1 MNVTFQHILVP
12 YNGTSGSQK
21 AFKKAVALAEL
32 TKSKITVLTCLEERS
47 TFGLFKTKTNKKDF
61 DNEYKLVTQEHVKLK
76 KYSSQH
82 GVSPGF
88 KIIKSNVASHEI
100 LEFAE
105 KNKIDLIIMGK
116 KNFATRF
123 EKTHY
128 HSTIEDISKNFQGAI
143 LILN

>member
-1 MNVTFQHILVP
+1 MRATFQHILVP
-12 YNGTSGSQK
+12 YNGASGSQK

-61 DNEYKLVTQEHVKLK
+61 DSEYKLVTQEHVKLK
-76 KYSSQH
+76 KYSSQY

-88 KIIKSNVASHEI
+88 KIIKSTVASHEI

-116 KNFATRF
+116 KKFVTRF

-128 HSTIEDISKNFQGAI
+128 HSTIEDISKNFQGAV

>member
-1 MNVTFQHILVP
+1 MSATFQHMLVP

-21 AFKKAVALAEL
+21 AFKKAVALAQL
-32 TKSKITVLTCLEERS
+32 TTSKITILTCMEERS
-47 TFGLFKTKTNKKDF
+47 TFGLFKTKTNKQDF
-61 DNEYKLVTQEHVKLK
+61 DDERKLVTEEHAKLK
-76 KYSSQH
+76 KYSEQN

-88 KIIKSNVASHEI
+88 KIIKSNVASQDI

-105 KNKIDLIIMGK
+105 KNNVDLIILGK
-116 KNFATRF
+116 KKFVTRF

-128 HSTIEDISKNFQGAI
+128 HSTIEDISKSFQGAV

>member
-1 MNVTFQHILVP
+1 MSVTFQHMLVP

-21 AFKKAVALAEL
+21 AFKKAVALTKL

-47 TFGLFKTKTNKKDF
+47 TFGLFKTKTNKQDF
-61 DNEYKLVTQEHVKLK
+61 DNEYNLVTQEHIKLK

-82 GVSPGF
+82 EVSPNF

-105 KNKIDLIIMGK
+105 KNNIDLIIMGK
-116 KNFATRF
+116 KKFATRY

-128 HSTIEDISKNFQGAI
+128 HSTIEDISKNFQGAV
-143 LILN
+143 LILS